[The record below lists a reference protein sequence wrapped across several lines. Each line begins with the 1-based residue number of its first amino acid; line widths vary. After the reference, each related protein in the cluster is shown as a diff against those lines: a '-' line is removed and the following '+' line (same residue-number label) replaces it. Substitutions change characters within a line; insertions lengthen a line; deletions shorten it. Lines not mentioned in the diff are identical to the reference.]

1 MPQLTQGLIVASL
14 IGLLLAV
21 IVGYY
26 LRQGQ
31 VNELTEA
38 LQQSQK
44 RQDDLEQEH
53 ELRLRE
59 AIGQLQ
65 KDYEL
70 QLAEKMEGYQA
81 QFEAQ
86 RSQIETEYVARQS
99 LIGGAT
105 PADTLGYPAPG
116 DLAPG
121 DFAIGAASP
130 TTEQSI
136 RQQLEQEYQLRLQE
150 AMGQLQ
156 KDYEVQLV
164 EKIDDYQAQL
174 EAQRHQIEAEYL
186 AHQSLI
192 GGAGPLNAALG
203 EAAPIESDMAI
214 EQRIRKQYE
223 TRLKEAAAKIQQA
236 YEQHLQEKLSE
247 ARSLAQQDY
256 DRRLAEAIARY
267 QDDAQTRLAQAL
279 PGFPPSALV
288 PEGALASSLDSP
300 AASQLAAIEARLQA
314 DYDQRLA
321 ERIAQYQDDM
331 ARQRAE
337 LEQAFADRLQLA
349 QASAPGITALAE
361 TAPAELA
368 LNLRQ
373 ELETRLQD
381 EYEQKLA
388 AKIEQYQDE
397 LTQRTEELE
406 QSYDARL
413 QLQLLQDNAL
423 ENAPAPGL
431 APETAPKTAP
441 ETDSSELDLDAA
453 IAAANQAALDASLG
467 TRLGIDDLT
476 ADDVPVTL
484 DDLGFSA
491 LLDSDAGLDQ
501 SDPLDLDLNFDAEGL
516 DLDALLSAPP
526 PEATSDDLLESLNDI
541 NELN

>member
-65 KDYEL
+65 KDYEV
-70 QLAEKMEGYQA
+70 QLAEKMEGYQV

-86 RSQIETEYVARQS
+86 RSQIETDYFARQS

-105 PADTLGYPAPG
+105 PDDVSLGYSAPG
-116 DLAPG
+116 ALAPG
-121 DFAIGAASP
+121 EASS
-130 TTEQSI
+130 TTEQGI

-156 KDYEVQLV
+156 KNYEVQLV
-164 EKIDDYQAQL
+164 EKIDDYQAQI

-186 AHQSLI
+186 ARQSLL
-192 GGAGPLNAALG
+192 GEAGPLDAAPESAST
-203 EAAPIESDMAI
+203 EAAMAI

-236 YEQHLQEKLSE
+236 YEHHLQEKLAE

-256 DRRLAEAIARY
+256 DQRLAEAIAHY
-267 QDDAQTRLAQAL
+267 QDDLQARLTQTTPTL
-279 PGFPPSALV
+279 PPSALV
-288 PEGALASSLDSP
+288 PEGILDSP
-300 AASQLAAIEARLQA
+300 LDGPAASRIAEIEARLQA

-321 ERIAQYQDDM
+321 ERIAQYQDDI

-349 QASAPGITALAE
+349 QANAPGITALAE

-373 ELETRLQD
+373 ELEARLQN

-423 ENAPAPGL
+423 DNAPAPGL
-431 APETAPKTAP
+431 APETAPGTAP
-441 ETDSSELDLDAA
+441 KTDSGELDLDAA
-453 IAAANQAALDASLG
+453 IAAANQATREASLG

-484 DDLGFSA
+484 DDLGFSD
-491 LLDSDAGLDQ
+491 LLDSDAGVDQ
-501 SDPLDLDLNFDAEGL
+501 TDPLDLDFDTEGL
-516 DLDALLSAPP
+516 DLDALLSAPV
-526 PEATSDDLLESLNDI
+526 PEGTSGDLLDGLNDI
-541 NELN
+541 NELS